1 MTFPTIN
8 FKATNTEID
17 SRLETLLE
25 TKFQSLQKF
34 IGDETDVLC
43 EVEFAK
49 ETNHQ
54 SGRFFRVEAN
64 LTVAGKLYR
73 AEATEHS
80 FEEAVDEVRDELDK
94 ELRRANK
101 KHDTLVR
108 RGGQAIKRMMRFNA

>member
-8 FKATNTEID
+8 FKATNTELD
-17 SRLETLLE
+17 AKLETLLE
-25 TKFQSLQKF
+25 TKFQSLQKY

-43 EVEFAK
+43 EVEFEK
-49 ETNHQ
+49 ETAHQ

-80 FEEAVDEVRDELDK
+80 FEEAIDEVRSELDK
-94 ELRRANK
+94 ALRRSIK
-101 KHDTLVR
+101 KQDTLVKK
-108 RGGQAIKRMMRFNA
+108 GGRAIKRMMRMG